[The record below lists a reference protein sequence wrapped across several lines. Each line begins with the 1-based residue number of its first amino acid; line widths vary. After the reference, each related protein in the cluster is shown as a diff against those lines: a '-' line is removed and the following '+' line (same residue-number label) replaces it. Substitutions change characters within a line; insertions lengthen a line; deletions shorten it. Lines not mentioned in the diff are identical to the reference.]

1 MGELTGDDV
10 VKKTKAKAELTY
22 WQYIQ
27 NNHIDVIQ
35 LLFLIK
41 EESNNVVALVTNF
54 GVPRKGGNRYSDC
67 ASRQPWTM

>member
-1 MGELTGDDV
+1 MWKLTGGDV
-10 VKKTKAKAELTY
+10 VRKTKAKAVLTY

-41 EESNNVVALVTNF
+41 KESNTVVALVTNF
-54 GVPRKGGNRYSDC
+54 GVPRKGGNRYNDC